1 MGYSILILDS
11 VICATSK
18 RIGAIKTSL
27 LAALLV
33 KLTLWIAS
41 SNRFWRSTNRGIWL
55 LFIGKLIVPLVKLT
69 PSSCKISAGAN
80 LNSKYLRNVYVSSGL
95 RIGDDVIYS

>member
-27 LAALLV
+27 LAASLV
-33 KLTLWIAS
+33 KLTL
-41 SNRFWRSTNRGIWL
+41 
-55 LFIGKLIVPLVKLT
+55 
-69 PSSCKISAGAN
+69 
-80 LNSKYLRNVYVSSGL
+80 
-95 RIGDDVIYS
+95 

>member
-1 MGYSILILDS
+1 
-11 VICATSK
+11 
-18 RIGAIKTSL
+18 
-27 LAALLV
+27 
-33 KLTLWIAS
+33 
-41 SNRFWRSTNRGIWL
+41 